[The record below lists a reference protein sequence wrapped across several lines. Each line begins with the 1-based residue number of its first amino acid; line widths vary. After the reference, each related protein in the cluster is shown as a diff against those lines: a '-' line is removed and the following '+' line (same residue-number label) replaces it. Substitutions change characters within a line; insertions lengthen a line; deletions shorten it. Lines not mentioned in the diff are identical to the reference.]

1 MNLLPLPLY
10 IDPGTGSMLFSVFI
24 GAVATLYFLIRA
36 AILKVQLLIHG
47 KKAREA
53 EQAGRKK
60 YVIYCE
66 GKQYWNCFKPVL
78 DAFENRKTEITY
90 FTSAQDDPVFDEKY
104 NFVKSE
110 YIGEGNSAFARLNL

>member
-1 MNLLPLPLY
+1 MIFLPLPLY

-53 EQAGRKK
+53 EKAGRKNLLFTAK
-60 YVIYCE
+60 ANNTGMYSSLFSMNLKNVKLKSVILRRQKMILYSP
-66 GKQYWNCFKPVL
+66 KNIAL
-78 DAFENRKTEITY
+78 
-90 FTSAQDDPVFDEKY
+90 
-104 NFVKSE
+104 
-110 YIGEGNSAFARLNL
+110 